1 VSRSATIDLPERNET
16 LKLGAVS
23 SKEAALLY
31 GAPLGAA
38 ATLARLALF
47 LVRKVFSVST
57 EPNLLV
63 I

>member
-1 VSRSATIDLPERNET
+1 